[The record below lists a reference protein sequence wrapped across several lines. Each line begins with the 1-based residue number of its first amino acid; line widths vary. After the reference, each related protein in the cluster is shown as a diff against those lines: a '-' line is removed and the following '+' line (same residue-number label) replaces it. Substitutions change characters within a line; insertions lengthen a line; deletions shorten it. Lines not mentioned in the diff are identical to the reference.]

1 MAKRKRLTP
10 ANPTFLSSDEEAL
23 RPEVMP
29 NDLETKGYPLGVA
42 RRPARA
48 KPPIARVA
56 AEASAEAALSELAE
70 SMKQARDEGR
80 LVQVLTLEEVDAT
93 HLVRDRIFADEAELE
108 ALVQS
113 LRARG
118 QQTPVEVVD
127 RGEGQRPR
135 YGLISGW
142 RRMAALG
149 RLAQEDPAFGKV
161 LALVRAPKSASEAYI
176 AMVEENEIRVG
187 LSYYERARIAVK
199 AVEQGV
205 YPDLKSALNGL
216 FANVSRAKRSKI
228 KSFTQIVAALD
239 AQLRFPTAIGERL
252 GLELAKRLED
262 PQAAARLAAV
272 LETRPAGS
280 AEEEQ
285 ARLAPEPVEA
295 GPCFV
300 KAPVAKV
307 PGAGVSA
314 RLEDG
319 VIVLDGPGVDAALLA
334 ELERWLAR
342 R

>member
-272 LETRPAGS
+272 LEARPAGS

-295 GPCFV
+295 GPRLV
-300 KAPVAKV
+300 KAPAAKV